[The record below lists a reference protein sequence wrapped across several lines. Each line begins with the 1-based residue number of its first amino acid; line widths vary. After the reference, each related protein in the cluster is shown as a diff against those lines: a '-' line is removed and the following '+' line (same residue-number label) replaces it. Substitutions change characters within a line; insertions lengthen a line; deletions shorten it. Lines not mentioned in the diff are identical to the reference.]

1 MKIAVLLPYKEN
13 YSKKSAGAVSI
24 FVNDTNN
31 LSKFKKDISVFGF
44 TEDKS
49 NFNNY
54 KNIILKKKLFQS
66 TSTQYLKN
74 FIKLIENKTIDILE
88 IHNRPH
94 YITFLNKVFSKKIL
108 FFHNDPLKM
117 QGSTTKSEREF
128 LLKNTDKI
136 IFNSNW
142 SKSRFVVDLD
152 KFKNDNKLEVV
163 NQSTSNPKINF
174 KKKKKIISFIGKLN
188 SSKGYDIFGKAIIK
202 ILDKYDNWS
211 SIVIGDE
218 PRQKFFFYH
227 KNLHQFGFKE
237 NSFILKKLETV
248 SIAVIPSKWDEPFGR
263 SSMEAASRG
272 CALIKSNTGGLNET
286 TDHSITLDEITSEK
300 IFENIEYL
308 IRNKNIRLDL
318 QRKAHKN
325 FKLTNKNSSNKLD
338 KIREN
343 LFNLNF
349 NVKLNRSKNLKILH
363 ITNFNERFDGRL
375 HYNTGKRINNGLI
388 RHGHNLLNISDR
400 DIISSSK
407 TISDPLGIKKLNQK
421 IVTSFHNFNPDIILM
436 GHADNIEVETL
447 DYIKNENKS
456 LKLAQWF
463 LDPVS
468 KHGPD
473 YKNNKK
479 RFLKFINHTAANFI
493 TTDPYSLDFSVKNTF
508 YMPNPSDKAFEV
520 LNNFMNNCENDVFFA
535 MSHGVHRGVLK
546 KGKFDD
552 REIFIKKLIKKNKDK
567 DISYDFYGFDNIQ
580 PLWGDNFLKTIAKSK
595 MGLNLSRGKP
605 IKYYSSDRIAQ
616 LMGNGLLTFIDEKTC
631 YSDFFNKNEIVTYKN
646 IDDFIEK
653 IYKYKRDDKL
663 RKKIAKNGKQKY
675 IKYFNSDNVSK
686 FIINKTLDLNNK
698 ENFIWN

>member
-646 IDDFIEK
+646 IDDLIEK